1 MIIVTTIWNLF
12 QVSLYTQ
19 PIHSIIIQRA
29 LHTSN
34 QPQQLL
40 SASISKRLKNNSF
53 QPIQNVLAPY
63 LKRKT
68 KNNPQTTSDIKQ
80 NTNNLISNIAKNQAK
95 YGISVVIK
103 RMSLLLR
110 NLHLGKAFIIF
121 FPQIPNPKNLLFRIY
136 HLLMTHQQNK
146 KL

>member
-53 QPIQNVLAPY
+53 QPMQNVLAPY

-80 NTNNLISNIAKNQAK
+80 NTNNLISNIAKNQGK
-95 YGISVVIK
+95 VWYLSRYKKDEYTTQKVPWK
-103 RMSLLLR
+103 KLLSSCFPR
-110 NLHLGKAFIIF
+110 FPAPKIYCFVFII
-121 FPQIPNPKNLLFRIY
+121 Y
-136 HLLMTHQQNK
+136 
-146 KL
+146 